1 MAYPNHDGT
10 SQLGPR
16 AEGGRSNRYCQEK
29 LLKRRAFSLLE
40 LLVVMAIIAIIAA
53 LTLPAFNNLGRAQ
66 SLSSAGSNLLDQ
78 FALARQTAVAQNRV
92 VEVRFY
98 KRREN
103 PAQPASE
110 SVNPER
116 FRSFRTMIY
125 EEPVRDA
132 TGNFV
137 TMAIALT
144 TMQDL
149 PTRVV
154 ISEEQVFS
162 TLIFPY
168 TNTAPPRPLLRENI
182 SDAERDVTY
191 QVVRF
196 RANGGTDLG
205 VNGTPDGDKWFLTI
219 KSDND
224 PKVGT
229 GTSARP
235 ANNFFTIMLDSV
247 SGRAR
252 AYRP

>member
-1 MAYPNHDGT
+1 MK
-10 SQLGPR
+10 Q
-16 AEGGRSNRYCQEK
+16 
-29 LLKRRAFSLLE
+29 RAFSLIE
-40 LLVVMAIIAIIAA
+40 LLMVMAIIAIVTA
-53 LTLPAFNNLGRAQ
+53 LTLPAFNNLGKAQ

-78 FALARQTAVAQNRV
+78 FALARQTAVAQNRA

-103 PAQPASE
+103 PAHPMDANS
-110 SVNPER
+110 NPER
-116 FRSFRTMIY
+116 FRSFRTVIY
-125 EEPVRDA
+125 QEPVKDA
-132 TGNFV
+132 SGTFV
-137 TMAIALT
+137 TMPVALS

-149 PTRVV
+149 PVRLV
-154 ISEEQVFS
+154 ISDEQTFS

-168 TNTAPPRPLLRENI
+168 TNTTPPRPLLKENI
-182 SDAERDVTY
+182 SDTEKDVPY

-196 RANGGTDLG
+196 KATGGTDLG

-224 PKVGT
+224 AKVGT
-229 GTSARP
+229 GSGARP
-235 ANNFFTIMLDSV
+235 ANNYYTIMLDPV

>member
-1 MAYPNHDGT
+1 MK
-10 SQLGPR
+10 Q
-16 AEGGRSNRYCQEK
+16 
-29 LLKRRAFSLLE
+29 RAFSLIE
-40 LLVVMAIIAIIAA
+40 LLMVMAIIAIIAA
-53 LTLPAFNNLGRAQ
+53 VTLPAFNNLGKAQ

-78 FALARQTAVAQNRV
+78 FALARQSAVAQNRV
-92 VEVRFY
+92 VEMRFY

-103 PAQPASE
+103 PAQPVDANS
-110 SVNPER
+110 NPER
-116 FRSFRTMIY
+116 FRSFRTLIH
-125 EEPVRDA
+125 EEPVKDA
-132 TGNFV
+132 TGTFV
-137 TMAIALT
+137 TMPVALT

-154 ISEEQVFS
+154 ISDEQTFA

-168 TNTAPPRPLLRENI
+168 TNTTPPRPLLKEAL
-182 SDAERDVTY
+182 SDAEKDVPY

-196 RANGGTDLG
+196 KPTGGTDLG

-229 GTSARP
+229 GAGARP
-235 ANNFFTIMLDSV
+235 ANNYFTIMLDPV